1 MEKVMEKIMMQ
12 SYTNSCTLVE
22 PGSMCC
28 LRKHY
33 IIRLYKRYVTSAYF
47 SFSDLI
53 EGYVMHMP

>member
-1 MEKVMEKIMMQ
+1 MEKIMMQ